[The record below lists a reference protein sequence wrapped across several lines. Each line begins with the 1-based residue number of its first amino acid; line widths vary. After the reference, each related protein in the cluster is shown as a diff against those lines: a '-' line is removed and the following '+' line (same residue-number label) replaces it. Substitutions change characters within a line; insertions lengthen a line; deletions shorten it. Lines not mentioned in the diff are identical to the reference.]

1 MFDVIF
7 LIFGCCVQCD
17 DPVSSKSFV
26 LLLLVDSDADD
37 DSFIMD
43 DPAASVDAV
52 MVDAIDS
59 IGLSLAMAV
68 QDGGVSPFASVIS
81 NDDVGMLE

>member
-1 MFDVIF
+1 MFNVIF

-17 DPVSSKSFV
+17 DPVLSKSFV
-26 LLLLVDSDADD
+26 LLVGSDADD
-37 DSFIMD
+37 GSFIMD

-59 IGLSLAMAV
+59 LRLSPSMAV
-68 QDGGVSPFASVIS
+68 DGGVSPFASVIS